1 FHGGPYYQ
9 KLQDAQIDL
18 KSIKQQ
24 VYEQTSMDSQKTTNN
39 AALVHGTST
48 VKQSAPLSPGFQAR
62 PQVTPTGFSRYPIY
76 NGPIGANRPAGQQA
90 QQLVHGLESHSSIG
104 QSRTS
109 QLAQLRSHGLSPRP
123 PGNRVYPPGSPLNPS
138 GNPAV
143 HSPRQIQTKQNLI
156 QISPNPQ
163 SPRFGSPGV
172 RVANPSSG
180 GSLAPQSVGPRP
192 NCQIQQ
198 TNQRNTIEQRTEQRI
213 LNLSAPASTNQLQTK
228 SSNSP
233 GPFHNS
239 VAQRPRNDTSLNT
252 GKSNQLS
259 NKENKQSVRPRIII
273 DKMPDLDE
281 EKTDLVREN
290 SVQKKKADIRS
301 GGENDDDDD
310 DVVMDNE
317 KSPRQNGSAVSDSE
331 KSPRSGDSLAP
342 KKDKSP
348 QRNGNV
354 DRNKEL
360 QFGFSISSEI
370 QGKSEDTSKPV
381 TRPGTAT
388 IDTKSER
395 KSCEQTIVP
404 KNDNEQS
411 EKGTSSS
418 LIKSEDKTSIKNE
431 SVGDKSIFHRN
442 DKIVDIKEEG
452 KYGNES
458 SGSSAS
464 KKVEC
469 EIEETKNKHS
479 LVEEMKANE
488 NKHDKMEDESKEK
501 KIEEDEVNEV
511 FMKEDCGRCP
521 TLNAVHSA
529 GQNDKN
535 DSTLSGDNSE
545 EKAKCPASL
554 SNNLISQNVDQ
565 IPKTPSKSP
574 SPDIIKENKRQTPPM
589 RSPSNI
595 PTRADPEEASKTSS
609 KSPSLS
615 DVATEGKLRQALND
629 PTIQSVEQRP
639 KTPGK
644 SLPISTPPSLSPSPS
659 PSPSPDVVME
669 DKRKLTASPSN
680 NLTMQN
686 LEQDSKTP
694 SKSSDISRASTPTV
708 VDTQTENKLES
719 INPEKSG
726 RPTSALSK
734 DSTSEKQ
741 APTMPLR
748 SSLSEAHDKLSL
760 PESLPTPPKSPQESV
775 KGFDNG
781 QRRSLS
787 SPGSPKSPKSAIS
800 IKSTDGEKKKTTFA
814 EDSIIKKDENVEEKS
829 ESSSR
834 ETSKPTTP
842 TGKPRRVQTPVK
854 LQNEKLYKETESDS
868 ASNDLSQ
875 HNAPPTTNGV
885 ADSPTKKSPSKTK
898 ESDKR
903 STAGSP
909 TKSPSKSAKSLPRTP
924 ETPSS
929 TGSQEKKKVP
939 MNKIQVGAAP
949 SPNLKT
955 VRSKIG
961 SLENA
966 SYKPGG
972 GKVKI
977 ENRKLD
983 FSKAQPKIAAKNDK
997 YTPSG
1002 GDKKISQIKLQWNAK
1017 PKVGSLE
1024 NATYK
1029 PGGGDK
1035 KIETVKLD
1043 FKDKAKP
1050 KVGSKENAKHVP
1062 GGGSIKSS
1070 ATPPK
1075 TPQDTNNDIQ
1085 TQKVDIKAES
1095 KIGSLDNVKHKPG
1108 GGDKKIFNDKDYLRQ
1123 TGSNVESL
1131 CGSGS
1136 QSPIPSGAITDGK
1149 NGLPTSD
1156 ENLNQEC

>member
-1 FHGGPYYQ
+1 MLRLNDF
-9 KLQDAQIDL
+9 K
-18 KSIKQQ
+18 
-24 VYEQTSMDSQKTTNN
+24 
-39 AALVHGTST
+39 

-62 PQVTPTGFSRYPIY
+62 PQVTSTGFPRYPVY
-76 NGPIGANRPAGQQA
+76 NGPIGANRSAGQQA
-90 QQLVHGLESHSSIG
+90 QHLVHGLEIHSSIG
-104 QSRTS
+104 QSRTN
-109 QLAQLRSHGLSPRP
+109 QLAQLRPHGLSPRP
-123 PGNRVYPPGSPLNPS
+123 PGNRVYPPGNPANPS
-138 GNPAV
+138 GNPPV

-156 QISPNPQ
+156 QISQNPQ
-163 SPRFGSPGV
+163 SPRFGSPGI

-180 GSLAPQSVGPRP
+180 GSPATQSVGPRP
-192 NCQIQQ
+192 NYQIQQ
-198 TNQRNTIEQRTEQRI
+198 TSTQRNVIEQRTEQRI
-213 LNLSAPASTNQLQTK
+213 LDLSAPASTSQLQTK
-228 SSNSP
+228 SFNSP
-233 GPFHNS
+233 GPLHNS
-239 VAQRPRNDTSLNT
+239 VTQRPRNDTSLNT

-290 SVQKKKADIRS
+290 SVQKKKTDIRS

-317 KSPRQNGSAVSDSE
+317 KSPRQNGSAISDSE
-331 KSPRSGDSLAP
+331 KSLRSGDSLAP
-342 KKDKSP
+342 SKDKSP

-360 QFGFSISSEI
+360 PLDSSILSEI
-370 QGKSEDTSKPV
+370 QGKSEDTSKSV

-388 IDTKSER
+388 IDTKPER
-395 KSCEQTIVP
+395 KSSFEQMIVP

-411 EKGTSSS
+411 EKETS
-418 LIKSEDKTSIKNE
+418 LVKSEDKTSIKND
-431 SVGDKSIFHRN
+431 SVDDKSIFARN
-442 DKIVDIKEEG
+442 DKIVDSIKEEE

-469 EIEETKNKHS
+469 EIEETKNKRS
-479 LVEEMKANE
+479 LIEEMKTNE
-488 NKHDKMEDESKEK
+488 NKHDKIEDESKEK
-501 KIEEDEVNEV
+501 KIEKDEVNEIN
-511 FMKEDCGRCP
+511 MKEDCGRYP
-521 TLNAVHSA
+521 TSPSLNAIHSA

-535 DSTLSGDNSE
+535 DSTLSSNNTE
-545 EKAKCPASL
+545 EKTKCPASL
-554 SNNLISQNVDQ
+554 SKNVDQ
-565 IPKTPSKSP
+565 IPRTPSKSP

-595 PTRADPEEASKTSS
+595 PTRADPEEASKILS
-609 KSPSLS
+609 KSPSLL
-615 DVATEGKLRQALND
+615 DVTTDGKLRQALND
-629 PTIQSVEQRP
+629 PTIQSVEQTP

-644 SLPISTPPSLSPSPS
+644 SFPISTPPSLSPSPS
-659 PSPSPDVVME
+659 PSPSPDVIE

-708 VDTQTENKLES
+708 VDTQTDNKSES
-719 INPEKSG
+719 INPEKSS

-734 DSTSEKQ
+734 DSASEKQ
-741 APTMPLR
+741 APTIPSR
-748 SSLSEAHDKLSL
+748 PSLSEAHDKLSL

-787 SPGSPKSPKSAIS
+787 SPGSPKSPKSAIN
-800 IKSTDGEKKKTTFA
+800 IKSTEGEKKKTTFA

-829 ESSSR
+829 EASSR

-854 LQNEKLYKETESDS
+854 LQNEKQYKETESDS

-1002 GDKKISQIKLQWNAK
+1002 GDKKISQMKLQWNAK

-1095 KIGSLDNVKHKPG
+1095 KVGSLDNVKHKPG